1 MKGPGARAL
10 ALPLALVALL
20 AACRES
26 SPKREAGA
34 GRVFYVNSYHRGYGS
49 SDDVMAGLLETLDSG
64 GVTVQT
70 AFLDAKNRPGD
81 LAARSAQ
88 VVEAIR
94 ASQPD
99 VLVVSDDA
107 AVQQV
112 VVPHFRHG
120 PLPVVFC
127 GVNWSAEPYG
137 LPTPHVTGMIEV
149 VPILETLEA
158 VREVQPA
165 ARRLFVL
172 SEDTLSERS
181 NREHLDPLLRDAG
194 WEVEWALVP
203 DYASWK
209 DAFVRAQE
217 GDVVYLPTN
226 GAVAGWDEA
235 NGTAFV
241 REQIRRL
248 VVTCD
253 DFMMPYAVF
262 GATKVAREQGEW
274 AGRSALAILAG
285 TPPGDIPL
293 ARNSRTRCLL
303 NADLASRVGFEVPA
317 GLANDVTVIDER

>member
-1 MKGPGARAL
+1 
-10 ALPLALVALL
+10 
-20 AACRES
+20 
-26 SPKREAGA
+26 
-34 GRVFYVNSYHRGYGS
+34 VNSYHRGYGS
-49 SDDVMAGLLETLDSG
+49 SDDVMAGLLDTLESG

-81 LAARSAQ
+81 LATRAAR

-94 ASQPD
+94 TSEPN

-107 AVQQV
+107 AVQHV
-112 VVPHFRHG
+112 VVPHFRDG
-120 PLPVVFC
+120 PLPVIFC
-127 GVNWSAEPYG
+127 GVNWSAAAYG
-137 LPTPHVTGMIEV
+137 LPTPHVTGMVEV
-149 VPILETLEA
+149 VPILETLEV
-158 VREVQPA
+158 VRGVQPDV
-165 ARRLFVL
+165 RRLFVL
-172 SEDTLSERS
+172 SEATLSERS
-181 NREHLDPLLRDAG
+181 NREHLDPLFRGAG
-194 WEVEWALVP
+194 WEVEWAFVP

-217 GDVVYLPTN
+217 DDVVYLPTN
-226 GAVAGWDEA
+226 GAIAGWDDA
-235 NGTAFV
+235 DAAAFV
-241 REQIRRL
+241 EEEIRRP

-293 ARNSRTRCLL
+293 ARNSQTRSLL